1 MVKHIKILVIED
13 EESHAQLIQRAF
25 ERHRDDF
32 DVHFVSTLAQA
43 GDFLAGTD
51 PDIVL
56 CDWIL
61 PDGKGL
67 EILAPERD
75 NSLYPVVLMT
85 SHGNEE
91 LAVEAMKAG
100 ALDYIVKSPEA
111 FSNMPHFVLREIRE
125 WEHILARRRA
135 ENRLQQ
141 VLLQTV
147 ESLALLVEKRD
158 PYTYGHQKKV
168 SQLACAIGRE
178 MQLSDETLQVLYF
191 SSILHDIGKITVPL
205 EYLNKPGKLDPLEF
219 DIIKTHPQNA
229 YEMLK
234 AIDFEAPVAQIILQ
248 HHEKCDGSGYPY
260 GLGAQRILLE
270 ARILTVADVVEA
282 ISSHRPYRPS
292 LGITAA
298 LDEIASHRGILYDTD
313 IVEVCL
319 KLFREG
325 RFQFE

>member
-1 MVKHIKILVIED
+1 MGNFFKILIIED
-13 EESHAQLIQRAF
+13 EESHAELIQRAF
-25 ERHRDDF
+25 DRHWVAF
-32 DVHFVSTLAQA
+32 DLHFTSTLEQSRS
-43 GDFLAGTD
+43 FLAETD
-51 PDIVL
+51 PDIIL
-56 CDWIL
+56 CDWML

-67 EILAPERD
+67 EILPADRD
-75 NSLYPVVLMT
+75 TSLYPVVLMT
-85 SHGNEE
+85 SRGSEE

-111 FSNMPHFVLREIRE
+111 FSNMPDFVLREIRE

-178 MQLSDETLQVLYF
+178 MQLGDDTLQGIYF

-234 AIDFEAPVAQIILQ
+234 AIDFEVPVAQIILQ
-248 HHEKCDGSGYPY
+248 HHEKCNGSGYPY
-260 GLGAQRILLE
+260 GLSANRILLE

-292 LGITAA
+292 LGIEAA
-298 LDEIASHRGILYDTD
+298 LDEISTNQGILYDAG

-319 KLFREG
+319 KLFRQG